1 MCVIDIIIIAQSVIL
16 IPIKFIRKYVNT
28 IDKHDDKEEKIL
40 IKVNWHL
47 DLSSERNIIFAQAVC
62 INCDMR
68 RDKSR
73 INNIEDVIY
82 NVRWSAAISARL
94 EEKLLTIWYC

>member
-40 IKVNWHL
+40 IKVN
-47 DLSSERNIIFAQAVC
+47 
-62 INCDMR
+62 
-68 RDKSR
+68 
-73 INNIEDVIY
+73 
-82 NVRWSAAISARL
+82 
-94 EEKLLTIWYC
+94 